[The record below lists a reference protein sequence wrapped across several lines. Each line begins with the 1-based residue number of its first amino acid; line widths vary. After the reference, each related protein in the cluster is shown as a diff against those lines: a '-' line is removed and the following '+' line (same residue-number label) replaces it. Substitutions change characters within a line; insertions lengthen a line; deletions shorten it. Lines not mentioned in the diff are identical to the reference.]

1 LTKNNINVQE
11 IECYKTSF
19 TPRKIENKYR
29 GILFYSPSGIE
40 SFLKENTAGDTTV
53 FCIGETTAAAAKK
66 YFKNVIVAELPT
78 VESLIKSVNQYFEN
92 E

>member
-1 LTKNNINVQE
+1 MKRNINVQE

-19 TPRKIENKYR
+19 TPKKIEHKFR

-40 SFLKENTAGDTTV
+40 SFLKENTASDTTV
-53 FCIGETTAAAAKK
+53 FCIGETTATEAKK
-66 YFKNVIVAELPT
+66 YFKNIIVAQLPT
-78 VESLIKSVNQYFEN
+78 VESLLKSVNQYFEN